1 MENRLELNDKPEYKL
16 PEGTEIFT
24 YNRSRDKDKIKAI
37 GLRLSSVGASS
48 GKLLKDNETKCGEII
63 INTNDNKIIAF
74 VESFDFK
81 ALVNI
86 NSVNQKKQLDSWKVR
101 KEVSNYYYGE

>member
-1 MENRLELNDKPEYKL
+1 MENRLCLNDKPEYKL
-16 PEGTEIFT
+16 PGGTEIFA
-24 YNRSRDKDKIKAI
+24 YNRSRDKDKIGAN

-101 KEVSNYYYGE
+101 KEVSNYYYRE